1 MATSYPKFLDAVDVK
16 VVTPHYEVME
26 KLGEGSYGIVFKA
39 ANKQSGALVA
49 IKKLRLD
56 GMSEGVPA
64 TTIREITLL
73 QELKHPFVVNLIS
86 VFSGRRRVYLVFELL
101 AKDLRMTIVDL
112 ARNRQTL
119 AFSTIKRYTKQMLTA
134 LWYSHNQRVV
144 HRDLK
149 PGNILVSEDGR
160 CVKVADYGLAR
171 SFEMELTTY
180 THEVVTLWY
189 RAPELL
195 LGERH
200 YTPAV
205 DVFSVGCIMVEMV
218 NGRPAF
224 RGDSDMSQLQKYFQV
239 LGTPTETSWPGVSQ
253 LRGHS
258 ASLPEWKGV
267 PIKDL
272 SPDLDPVGLD
282 LLEKMLQLNPAKRPT
297 VAECLSHPWLDG
309 VGLE

>member
-1 MATSYPKFLDAVDVK
+1 MAYPKYLDAIDIK
-16 VVTPHYEVME
+16 VVTPHYDALE

-86 VFSGRRRVYLVFELL
+86 VLSGKRRVYLIFELL
-101 AKDLRMTIVDL
+101 AKDLRMAIVDL

-205 DVFSVGCIMVEMV
+205 DVFSVGCILAEMV

-224 RGDSDMSQLQKYFQV
+224 RGDSDMAQLQKYFQA
-239 LGTPTETSWPGVSQ
+239 LGTPTEATWPGVSQ

-258 ASLPEWKGV
+258 ANFPVLRGV
-267 PIKDL
+267 PTKEL
-272 SPDLDPVGLD
+272 ALDLDD
-282 LLEKMLQLNPAKRPT
+282 LGVELLGMMLRMNPAQRPT
-297 VAECLSHPWLDG
+297 VAECLSHPWLEG
-309 VGLE
+309 VSLE